1 MKEIC
6 FDSHKVCTFSREM
19 DFGGGMIGHW
29 DLWSLVSF
37 WKPWKLVTRNQTWH
51 AIINHQSWSC
61 QYSFGSPVQPR
72 WIGVLSNFD
81 WIYALYF
88 RWIKVPIIFTFKSS
102 IVPNQVL
109 LYSTTSTVSFPIIC
123 LIYTSRFPV
132 LSDRNQRGELLL
144 LEKPALVH
152 ELTGEV
158 TQEGW
163 EGTGVAQFEMFGMFW
178 SSCEHLEMV
187 SLDGLLKVLIT
198 IKY

>member
-1 MKEIC
+1 
-6 FDSHKVCTFSREM
+6 M

-37 WKPWKLVTRNQTWH
+37 WKPWKLVTRNQAWP
-51 AIINHQSWSC
+51 AIINRQSWSC

-72 WIGVLSNFD
+72 WIGVLSNFE
-81 WIYALYF
+81 WIYALFF

-109 LYSTTSTVSFPIIC
+109 LYSTRLYRSQSFVSSTQVDFQSE
-123 LIYTSRFPV
+123 S
-132 LSDRNQRGELLL
+132 NQRGELLL

-163 EGTGVAQFEMFGMFW
+163 EGTGVARFEMFGIFVLLVNI
-178 SSCEHLEMV
+178 LEMV
-187 SLDGLLKVLIT
+187 SLDGLLKVLRK